1 MNFSFSHRRDVHVFS
16 VTQPQSRSPHPH
28 QQLKGSHIHEIDVG
42 QRRGIQSPSS
52 RLSMVTHQS
61 LLTQLRIARL
71 HLGPLVENVSVTMF
85 TANILTK
92 VL

>member
-1 MNFSFSHRRDVHVFS
+1 MNVSFSHRRDVRVFS

-42 QRRGIQSPSS
+42 QRRGIQSPNS
-52 RLSMVTHQS
+52 RLSNGYTS
-61 LLTQLRIARL
+61 TQLRIARL
-71 HLGPLVENVSVTMF
+71 HLGLLVENVSVTMF

>member
-1 MNFSFSHRRDVHVFS
+1 MNVSFSHRRDVRVFS

-42 QRRGIQSPSS
+42 QRRGIQSPNS
-52 RLSMVTHQS
+52 RLSNGYTSVTINTAQE
-61 LLTQLRIARL
+61 
-71 HLGPLVENVSVTMF
+71 VENVSVTMF

>member
-1 MNFSFSHRRDVHVFS
+1 
-16 VTQPQSRSPHPH
+16 
-28 QQLKGSHIHEIDVG
+28 
-42 QRRGIQSPSS
+42 
-52 RLSMVTHQS
+52 MVTHQS

-71 HLGPLVENVSVTMF
+71 HLGLLVENVSVTMF